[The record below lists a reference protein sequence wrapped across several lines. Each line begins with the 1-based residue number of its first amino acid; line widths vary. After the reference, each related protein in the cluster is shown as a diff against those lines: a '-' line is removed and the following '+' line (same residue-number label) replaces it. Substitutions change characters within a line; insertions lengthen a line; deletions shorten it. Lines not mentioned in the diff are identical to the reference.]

1 MYRKNSNCPDDA
13 PEEIPAVE
21 QTGFSL
27 PVKGIKRAVAVLE
40 KQHQPE

>member
-13 PEEIPAVE
+13 PEEIPAGE

-27 PVKGIKRAVAVLE
+27 PVKGIRRAVAV
-40 KQHQPE
+40 PE

>member
-1 MYRKNSNCPDDA
+1 MRYWKNSINPNDA

-27 PVKGIKRAVAVLE
+27 PVKGIRRGDAVLE
-40 KQHQPE
+40 